1 MPRIAKKDKIDDF
14 ISEENKEVQ
23 NTATKKT
30 SKVSSKSV
38 KTTNKTVSSKT
49 ANTGTKSSTKKAKA
63 KTETKS
69 KKASSA
75 KKTSSAKKSSSKRS
89 QVTPVKSILSRTR
102 KSKKTDSISSS
113 AVLEYY
119 DLPYRY
125 NQTVVKILAQTP
137 TILFVYWDISDD
149 DRTRFIDK
157 YGEDF
162 FSTTKPVLLVH
173 NKTKNYSF
181 EVEINDF
188 ANSWYLRMQEPDCE
202 YEIELG
208 RKALNNE
215 PRFANSSNYI
225 YVTSSN
231 RLVSPNNRVL
241 FEESDFRNVKFKNVK
256 TGHIEKKDFGS
267 LRLLT
272 NIGDI
277 YNKKH
282 KVYSF
287 YMDFYKDAILDS
299 HQMLANPSSGNPTS
313 GMF

>member
-49 ANTGTKSSTKKAKA
+49 ANTGTKSSAKKAKA
-63 KTETKS
+63 QTETKS

-75 KKTSSAKKSSSKRS
+75 KKTSSSKKSSSKRS

-102 KSKKTDSISSS
+102 KSKTTDSISSS

-137 TILFVYWDISDD
+137 TILFVYWDISND
-149 DRTRFIDK
+149 DRTRFIDQ

-208 RKALNNE
+208 RKTLNNE
-215 PRFANSSNYI
+215 SRFANSSNYI
-225 YVTSSN
+225 YITSSN
-231 RLVSPNNRVL
+231 RLVSPNNRVF
-241 FEESDFRNVKFKNVK
+241 FEESDFRNVKF
-256 TGHIEKKDFGS
+256 
-267 LRLLT
+267 
-272 NIGDI
+272 
-277 YNKKH
+277 
-282 KVYSF
+282 
-287 YMDFYKDAILDS
+287 
-299 HQMLANPSSGNPTS
+299 
-313 GMF
+313 